1 MNIAATSSPFSLS
14 LAQTDD
20 DLMAVQ
26 RLRYDV
32 FVAECG
38 AAYGGIDHVNRLE
51 IDRFDACADH
61 LLLRDVDLPQN
72 SQVIGAYRLIRSDH
86 ADAATGFYSAGEF
99 DLSPLTGS
107 GRKLLELGRSCLHP
121 EYRRG
126 TALLHLWQGLSAY
139 VVDHEIDDLFGVA
152 SFAGTDLIKHQH
164 ALRLLHN
171 EYLAPR
177 YKRPQAIGANA
188 VPLTGLPSDNLNR
201 RTAMIAMPALIKAYL
216 RMGGVVG
223 AGAYVD
229 HGFGTTDVCM
239 ILDATQLSAR
249 QRAYLGDF

>member
-1 MNIAATSSPFSLS
+1 MNTVASSSRFSLS

-20 DLMAVQ
+20 DLTAVQ

-38 AAYGGIDHVNRLE
+38 AAHDGVDHLNRLE
-51 IDRFDACADH
+51 TDRFDAFADH
-61 LLLRDVDLPQN
+61 LLLRDISLPKDR
-72 SQVIGAYRLIRSDH
+72 QVIGAYRLIRSDQ
-86 ADAATGFYSAGEF
+86 AAAAAGFYSTAEF
-99 DLSPLTGS
+99 DLSPLIGS
-107 GRKLLELGRSCLHP
+107 GRKLLELGRSCLQP

-126 TALLHLWQGLSAY
+126 TALLHLWQGLSGY

-152 SFAGTDLIKHQH
+152 SFAGTDLTEHQH

-171 EYLAPR
+171 EYLAPL

-188 VPLTGLPSDNLNR
+188 VPLAGLPSEELDR
-201 RTAMIAMPALIKAYL
+201 RAAMIAMPALIKAYL

-223 AGAYVD
+223 NGAYVD
-229 HGFGTTDVCM
+229 HSFGTTDVCM

-249 QRAYLGDF
+249 QRAYLGDV